1 MAATAYLGAVTLV
14 LGASKFLRGE
24 SHFNVI
30 SILGDPAR
38 VHCGEWQCYV
48 VSFGWVVFGTLGLV
62 TQVRLLFIPM
72 SMSAC
77 LSFPLSALLP
87 VCCVLI
93 SWYRPNPPVP

>member
-62 TQVRLLFIPM
+62 TQVRLPP
-72 SMSAC
+72 SAVHERV
-77 LSFPLSALLP
+77 ALLP
-87 VCCVLI
+87 SLCLVARLLRMDPLVQT
-93 SWYRPNPPVP
+93 